1 MKESNKP
8 DYEAL
13 GRCVFLNNEI
23 HARIASLR
31 GRVSHIH
38 EVGFTPHYL
47 DGNKPELIIN
57 QIVIDV
63 VEELARETRD
73 IYSEVYHLAREYNKW
88 AALARRET
96 ITIKI

>member
-1 MKESNKP
+1 MKENNKP

-31 GRVSHIH
+31 ERVSHLH
-38 EVGFTPHYL
+38 ELGFTPHYL
-47 DGNKPELIIN
+47 DSNKPKLSIN
-57 QIVIDV
+57 QKVINV

-73 IYSEVYHLAREYNKW
+73 IYYEIYHLAREYNK
-88 AALARRET
+88 
-96 ITIKI
+96 